1 MKGRALNDLDAILAG
16 SFARLAHAPGDPAS
30 PWRLPALATA
40 SADGM
45 PGIRT
50 IVLRAFDPDARSA
63 TLHTD
68 ARSPKLAVLRA
79 NPRAA
84 LHVWDP
90 GRREQVILH
99 GTVTIA
105 DLAATDA
112 AWAGLPAASRTTYAV
127 SKAPGTPIA
136 APEASVPGP
145 GAARESFTVLLL
157 QVAALEYLSLAHG
170 SHRRA
175 RFHWQDGRLTAT
187 WLVP

>member
-1 MKGRALNDLDAILAG
+1 LNDLDAILAET
-16 SFARLAHAPGDPAS
+16 FARLANAPGDPAS

-40 SADGM
+40 SPDGV

-50 IVLRAFDPDARSA
+50 IVLRCFDPHARVA

-68 ARSPKLAVLRA
+68 ARSPKIAALRA

-84 LHVWDP
+84 LHIWDP
-90 GRREQVILH
+90 GLREQVRLD
-99 GTVTIA
+99 GTISI
-105 DLAATDA
+105 AATATADA
-112 AWAGLPAASRTTYAV
+112 AWDALPAASRGTYAIRQP
-127 SKAPGTPIA
+127 PGTPIA
-136 APEASVPGP
+136 APDDAASDSVTAR
-145 GAARESFTVLLL
+145 AAFTVLLF

-175 RFHWQDGRLTAT
+175 RFHWQDGCLTAT